1 MINFVYILFLCI
13 LDQIRI
19 ELVGSI
25 SALDIFVLLYFGLYV
40 MKNRGLGAFRRDAE
54 IVRLSKYFVV
64 LLSVQIV
71 SELIV
76 ENSLQNALKGIA
88 VTLMCYV
95 KFLFVLGLFFK
106 SKSNIVYFLLGTFVA
121 NILFFR
127 VNDLFG
133 FGEMDVELENMK
145 TGEGLAMAY
154 FKFKISPLINSAAV
168 LLSVLAG
175 FKTTKVAMS
184 FIVVGVV
191 TIVLG
196 ARSSGLILLASGV
209 IPLLLYE
216 HIKWNRKK
224 IILACIFVVAVGT
237 YSYKTYIDNVLSG
250 TINSGNTHAQ
260 VKKMENPYSI
270 LELLKY
276 GRTESMVGLS
286 AFADSPWV
294 GWGAWPKDPGMRY
307 NSMLFEIQDNSINK
321 RVETDLIPTHSVV
334 VGYGVYNGSLAMLMV
349 VIIIVFFVKRGVLAL
364 RRQNIF
370 AFVLT
375 SSLIGLVWDGL
386 FSPISS
392 MRFQFVLYF
401 ACIYYIYKMMQYPR
415 LAYSYGYIK
424 SPNNCEYG
432 RN

>member
-1 MINFVYILFLCI
+1 MANFVYILFLCI

-19 ELVGSI
+19 ELIGSI
-25 SALDIFVLLYFGLYV
+25 SALDIFVLLYTWLYI
-40 MKNRGLGAFRRDAE
+40 MKNRGLGVFRRDAE
-54 IVRLSKYFVV
+54 IVRVSKYFLV
-64 LLSVQIV
+64 LLLVQIV

-76 ENSLQNALKGIA
+76 DNTIQNALKGIG

-106 SKSNIVYFLLGTFVA
+106 SKSNIVFFLLGTLIA

-133 FGEMDVELENMK
+133 FGEMDVEVENMK

-154 FKFKISPLINSAAV
+154 FKFKISPLINSAAI
-168 LLSVLAG
+168 LLSVLTG
-175 FKTTKVAMS
+175 HRTTKVAIA
-184 FIVVGVV
+184 FIGIGAI

-196 ARSSGLILLASGV
+196 ARSSGLILLVSGA
-209 IPLLLYE
+209 IPLLMYE

-224 IILACIFVVAVGT
+224 IVIACVAVVAVGT
-237 YSYKTYIDNVLSG
+237 YSYRTYIDKVLSG
-250 TINSGNTHAQ
+250 AINSGNTHTQ
-260 VKKMENPYSI
+260 ISKMDNPYSL

-286 AFADSPWV
+286 AFADSPLI

-307 NSMLFEIQDNSINK
+307 NSMLFEIQNTRQDK
-321 RVETDLIPTHSVV
+321 RVDADIIPTHSVV
-334 VGYGVYNGSLAMLMV
+334 VGYGVYNGVLAMLMAV
-349 VIIIVFFVKRGVLAL
+349 VIIVFFVKRGVLAL
-364 RRQNIF
+364 RHQNIF
-370 AFVLT
+370 AFVLS
-375 SSLIGLVWDGL
+375 SSLVGLIWDGL

-401 ACIYYIYKMMQYPR
+401 ASIYYVYKMMHYPM
-415 LAYSYGYIK
+415 LARRYGYIK
-424 SPNNCEYG
+424 DSK
-432 RN
+432 

>member
-209 IPLLLYE
+209 IPYFCMN
-216 HIKWNRKK
+216 I
-224 IILACIFVVAVGT
+224 
-237 YSYKTYIDNVLSG
+237 S
-250 TINSGNTHAQ
+250 
-260 VKKMENPYSI
+260 
-270 LELLKY
+270 
-276 GRTESMVGLS
+276 
-286 AFADSPWV
+286 
-294 GWGAWPKDPGMRY
+294 
-307 NSMLFEIQDNSINK
+307 
-321 RVETDLIPTHSVV
+321 
-334 VGYGVYNGSLAMLMV
+334 NG
-349 VIIIVFFVKRGVLAL
+349 IV
-364 RRQNIF
+364 RR
-370 AFVLT
+370 
-375 SSLIGLVWDGL
+375 
-386 FSPISS
+386 
-392 MRFQFVLYF
+392 
-401 ACIYYIYKMMQYPR
+401 
-415 LAYSYGYIK
+415 
-424 SPNNCEYG
+424 
-432 RN
+432 